1 MTRYATAVLLTALS
15 SVALAQATN
24 PPTNPPV
31 RVRGTVEKLENNVMT
46 VKAPDGKTVDV
57 KLADNYTVVGVSR
70 AKIADI
76 GSGKYIGT
84 TTLGERNGGLVALEV
99 HIFPEAMRGVGEGH
113 YAWDLKPE
121 SKMTN
126 GNVAEVKSVGK
137 DHMLTVQYKGGEQ
150 KVLVPGNAKVV
161 LFGPGERSELKKGA
175 HIFVVAQ
182 RQPDGSLSA
191 ARVNV
196 GVKGTVPPM

>member
-1 MTRYATAVLLTALS
+1 MKRIFAGVLLAAFSTL
-15 SVALAQATN
+15 VFAQT
-24 PPTNPPV
+24 PPPPA

-46 VKAPDGKTVDV
+46 VKAPDGKSVSV

-76 GSGKYIGT
+76 GAGKYIGT

-99 HIFPEAMRGVGEGH
+99 HIFPETMRGAGEGH
-113 YAWDLKPE
+113 YAWDLKPD

-126 GNVAEVKSVGK
+126 GNVGDVKSVGK

-150 KVLVPGNAKVV
+150 KVLVPNNAKVV
-161 LFGPGERSELKKGA
+161 VFGPAERSELKKGA
-175 HIFVVAQ
+175 HIFCVAQ
-182 RQPDGSLSA
+182 RQPDGSLTA

-196 GVKGTVPPM
+196 GVKGTTPPM

>member
-1 MTRYATAVLLTALS
+1 MLVAAFSLAVF
-15 SVALAQATN
+15 AQT
-24 PPTNPPV
+24 PPPPA

-46 VKAPDGKTVDV
+46 VKAPDGKTFQV
-57 KLADNYTVVGVSR
+57 KLADNFTVVGVSK
-70 AKIADI
+70 AHIADI
-76 GSGKYIGT
+76 GEGKYIGT
-84 TTLGERNGGLVALEV
+84 TTLGERNGGLAALEV

-137 DHMLTVQYKGGEQ
+137 DRMLTVKYKGGEQ
-150 KVLVPGNAKVV
+150 KVAVPANAKIVM
-161 LFGPGERSELKKGA
+161 FEPAERSELKKGS

-182 RQPDGSLSA
+182 RQPDGSLTA

>member
-1 MTRYATAVLLTALS
+1 MNRFLAGMLLAAFSLA
-15 SVALAQATN
+15 ALAQT
-24 PPTNPPV
+24 PPPPA
-31 RVRGTVEKLENNVMT
+31 RVRGTVEKLDNNVMT

-57 KLADNYTVVGVSR
+57 KLADNYTVVGVSG

-76 GSGKYIGT
+76 GAGKFIGT
-84 TTLGERNGGLVALEV
+84 TTVGERSGGLVALEV

-126 GNVAEVKSVGK
+126 GNVADVKSVGK

-150 KVLVPGNAKVV
+150 KVLVPTDAKVV
-161 LFGPGERSELKKGA
+161 VFEPAERSELKEGA
-175 HIFVVAQ
+175 HIFCVAQ
-182 RQPDGSLSA
+182 RAPDGSLSA

-196 GVKGTVPPM
+196 GVHGTIPPM

>member
-1 MTRYATAVLLTALS
+1 MKRIATGMLLAALS
-15 SVALAQATN
+15 ALALAQT
-24 PPTNPPV
+24 PPPPA
-31 RVRGTVEKLENNVMT
+31 RVRGTVEKLDNLVMT
-46 VKAPDGKTVDV
+46 VKSRDGGTVSV
-57 KLADNYTVVGVSR
+57 KLAENYTVVGVSK
-70 AKIADI
+70 AKAADI
-76 GSGKYIGT
+76 GAGKFIGT
-84 TTLGERNGGLVALEV
+84 ATLGERNGGLVALEV

-150 KVLVPGNAKVV
+150 KVLVPSNARVV
-161 LFGPGERSELKKGA
+161 MFGPADRKELKKGA
-175 HIFVVAQ
+175 HIFCVAQ
-182 RQPDGSLSA
+182 RAPDGSLSA

-196 GVKGTVPPM
+196 GLKGITPPM